1 MSIEAKNNSG
11 FWQGILI
18 GGAVATVSAL
28 LYAPK
33 AGKQVRKKITYL
45 FRSITQ
51 APITASVPT
60 QNSTVP
66 ATQTINSMAQN
77 EKEMAKLGQE
87 MKHMQTNTQ
96 VKDSGMVPDPIQN
109 E

>member
-33 AGKQVRKKITYL
+33 AGKQVRSHLAAL

-51 APITASVPT
+51 APIPAPISTPTAAAP
-60 QNSTVP
+60 
-66 ATQTINSMAQN
+66 QTINSMAQN
-77 EKEMAKLGQE
+77 ETEMAKLGNE
-87 MKHMQTNTQ
+87 MKHMKTNTQ

>member
-1 MSIEAKNNSG
+1 MSMEAKNNSG

-33 AGKQVRKKITYL
+33 AGKQVRSKITNL

-51 APITASVPT
+51 APITASIPTPKVP
-60 QNSTVP
+60 V
-66 ATQTINSMAQN
+66 TQTINSMAQN
-77 EKEMAKLGQE
+77 EQEMAKLGQE

>member
-1 MSIEAKNNSG
+1 MGGGNKMSAETNRSG

-28 LYAPK
+28 LYTPK
-33 AGKQVRKKITYL
+33 AGKRLRKKIFKL
-45 FRSITQ
+45 FQLNKPAIQ
-51 APITASVPT
+51 PPT
-60 QNSTVP
+60 P
-66 ATQTINSMAQN
+66 AKHTINSMAQN
-77 EKEMAKLGQE
+77 EHEMAKLGAE
-87 MKHMQTNTQ
+87 MKHMKTNTQ

>member
-1 MSIEAKNNSG
+1 MSTQTKNNG

-33 AGKQVRKKITYL
+33 AGKHFRKKISDL
-45 FRSITQ
+45 FHNNNQSTG
-51 APITASVPT
+51 TASAIV
-60 QNSTVP
+60 N
-66 ATQTINSMAQN
+66 QTINSMAQN
-77 EKEMAKLGQE
+77 EHEMAKLGEE
-87 MKHMQTNTQ
+87 MKHMKTNTQ

>member
-1 MSIEAKNNSG
+1 MDGGMAMLTVTTRGG

-33 AGKQVRKKITYL
+33 AGKHLRKQLNYL
-45 FRSITQ
+45 FSSNTQ
-51 APITASVPT
+51 
-60 QNSTVP
+60 VP
-66 ATQTINSMAQN
+66 ATSAAVNQTINSMAQN
-77 EKEMAKLGQE
+77 EQEMAKLGKE
-87 MKHMQTNTQ
+87 MKHMNTNTQ
-96 VKDSGMVPDPIQN
+96 VKEKGMVPDPIQN

>member
-33 AGKQVRKKITYL
+33 AGKQVRRRLTNL
-45 FRSITQ
+45 FRSITK
-51 APITASVPT
+51 APITASAPT
-60 QNSTVP
+60 QTPTVP
-66 ATQTINSMAQN
+66 APQTINSMAQN
-77 EKEMAKLGQE
+77 EQEMAKLGRE